1 MDEVVHTG
9 ELDLLIIRAQAG
21 DLDAF
26 GSIVQRFQ
34 DMAVGYAYSV
44 LGDFHLA
51 QDAAQEAFIEAY
63 RNIARVYSAAVFAAW
78 LRRIIF
84 KYCDRLTRRG
94 DHQTVQLEQ
103 AVSIASEEKTPLEV
117 AEAEQMKQMVLSA
130 IRSLP
135 QEERTVTTLFYI
147 DGYSYKEI
155 ATFLEIPATTVDN
168 RLRASRKRLKR
179 GMGAMVKGELHTEQ
193 PSKDESFINKVQLFN
208 AAEAR
213 DMDKVKELLTIDAAR
228 EALYDFLKARA
239 EEESMTV
246 EELVVRVIR
255 QYKKQVEY
263 QIKRQEDAT
272 RIFREKVKSQEK
284 QEALRAIEGF
294 LNEAEFSQGAI
305 LDIARLVS
313 KAKHN
318 VPVITHCA
326 YLASKFGYHTGPLM
340 DIAKLAASCD
350 HECGELYEL
359 AELDVLKLGN
369 SMELIQL
376 AESAVKARSKEEKKQ
391 LKQAIEKFRATDDY
405 GSIEEALEAQRQDR
419 ADDAQRLGCL
429 DIQ

>member
-1 MDEVVHTG
+1 
-9 ELDLLIIRAQAG
+9 
-21 DLDAF
+21 
-26 GSIVQRFQ
+26 
-34 DMAVGYAYSV
+34 
-44 LGDFHLA
+44 
-51 QDAAQEAFIEAY
+51 
-63 RNIARVYSAAVFAAW
+63 
-78 LRRIIF
+78 
-84 KYCDRLTRRG
+84 
-94 DHQTVQLEQ
+94 
-103 AVSIASEEKTPLEV
+103 
-117 AEAEQMKQMVLSA
+117 
-130 IRSLP
+130 
-135 QEERTVTTLFYI
+135 
-147 DGYSYKEI
+147 
-155 ATFLEIPATTVDN
+155 
-168 RLRASRKRLKR
+168 
-179 GMGAMVKGELHTEQ
+179 
-193 PSKDESFINKVQLFN
+193 
-208 AAEAR
+208 
-213 DMDKVKELLTIDAAR
+213 MDKVKELLTIDAAR